1 MQSIF
6 SNRLELLLVMVS
18 RVGMVMAVISA
29 TSPAMHTL
37 HPLLCQHMIVILCGS
52 GCSLGYQSRART
64 EGGTARHTRQ
74 GGRKR

>member
-6 SNRLELLLVMVS
+6 SNRLKLLLVMMS
-18 RVGMVMAVISA
+18 GMGMVMAVVSA
-29 TSPAMHTL
+29 TPPAMHTL
-37 HPLLCQHMIVILCGS
+37 NPLLCQHMIVILCGS
-52 GCSLGYQSRART
+52 GGPLGYQSRART